1 MSDGPRDIP
10 RGWPSQPGPVGP
22 ADWDDYGTEAAPLPP
37 PEEKLLQRGWLRRH
51 WRWRY
56 LKWAAYA
63 AFALLVLLIG
73 WLALFVP
80 VSRTAQP
87 LVPPQIVLETRD
99 GTPIARKGPIMGE
112 PVEIADLPPHVVSA
126 FLAVEDRRF
135 YDHWGID
142 PQGIARALWS
152 NLRSDTQQGGSTITQ
167 QLAKLSYLKLD
178 RTVGRKLKEVPIALW
193 LEAWLS
199 KDEILERYLSNAY
212 FGDNVYG
219 LRAASMHY
227 FYRQPE
233 RLTLTQAA
241 MLAGL
246 VKAPSTLAPTRNYK
260 GAVAREKV
268 VLSAMAGAGYMTP
281 DAARAVKPA
290 TIDNRPESS
299 MPAGSYFADW
309 ALGQARAVTED
320 AGYKTVHIRTT
331 QDRQLQRLAERITRR
346 SAPAGAE
353 VALVAMRSNGQV
365 VAMVGGKNY
374 ERSQF
379 NRAVQARRQPGST
392 FKLIVYLAALQSGM
406 TPDTLVEDSPI
417 TTGEYRP
424 ENAGKHYRGRITL
437 RDAFAVSS
445 NVVAVKLY
453 QQLGSEAIGR
463 AARSLG
469 ITEPLPANASVALG
483 SAGIS
488 LLDLTTAFAGIAS
501 DYAPV
506 EPHAI
511 VRDEKGFFGRLL
523 DGREDIGG
531 RTRAQ
536 MRDLLAANINSG
548 TGRAAALAIPAFGKT
563 GTSQDSRDA
572 LFVGFAG
579 DLIVGVWIGRDD
591 NSSLGRASGGGI
603 PARMWKD
610 FMIGAIPEAAPRVA
624 PAPEPEPEP
633 DLIPDDMI
641 LPPDIQFDPDQGLV
655 IDGNVGGNGV
665 RIDRGGIR
673 VDPDAETQR
682 RLDQIDRR
690 REQIQRAVEAA
701 QRQAEAQTRANE
713 QATEPPR

>member
-1 MSDGPRDIP
+1 MG
-10 RGWPSQPGPVGP
+10 RGWPGASDP
-22 ADWDDYGTEAAPLPP
+22 AAANQWDDYGGAAAPIPPP
-37 PEEKLLQRGWLRRH
+37 PEEQAQSGWLRRH

-56 LKWAAYA
+56 LKYAAYA
-63 AFALLVLLIG
+63 GLVALVLLIG

-99 GTPIARKGPIMGE
+99 GTVIARKGPIMAE
-112 PVEIADLPPHVVSA
+112 PVEIERLPDHVKQA
-126 FLAVEDRRF
+126 FMAVEDRRF
-135 YDHWGID
+135 YSHWGID
-142 PQGIARALWS
+142 PQGIARALWTNIS
-152 NLRSDTQQGGSTITQ
+152 SDRQQGGSTITQ

-178 RTVGRKLKEVPIALW
+178 RTVSRKLKEVPIALW
-193 LEAWLS
+193 LEAWLT

-246 VKAPSTLAPTRNYK
+246 VKAPSSLAPTRNYD

-268 VLSAMAGAGYMTP
+268 VLSAMAAAGYMTP
-281 DAARAVKPA
+281 DAARAVRPA
-290 TIDNRPESS
+290 VVDHRPGAA

-309 ALGQARAVTED
+309 ALGQARAVTE
-320 AGYKTVHIRTT
+320 ANGYETVRVRTT
-331 QDRQLQRLAERITRR
+331 LDRQLQSLAERIAQR
-346 SAPAGAE
+346 STPAGAQ
-353 VALVAMRSNGQV
+353 VAIVAMRTNGEV
-365 VAMVGGKNY
+365 VAMVGGKDY
-374 ERSQF
+374 ATSKF

-406 TPDTLVEDSPI
+406 TPDTLVDDSPI

-424 ENAGKHYRGRITL
+424 ANAGGRYRGQITL
-437 RDAFAVSS
+437 RDAFASSS

-453 QQLGSEAIGR
+453 TQLGSKAIQR

-469 ITEPLPANASVALG
+469 ITEELPANASVALG
-483 SAGIS
+483 TAGVG
-488 LLDLTTAFAGIAS
+488 LMDLTAAFAGIAA

-506 EPHAI
+506 DPHAI
-511 VRDEKGFFGRLL
+511 QRNEKNFFQRLL
-523 DGREDIGG
+523 DGREDIGA

-536 MRDLLAANINSG
+536 MRDLLAANVNSG

-579 DLIVGVWIGRDD
+579 DLVVGVWVGRDD
-591 NSSLGRASGGGI
+591 NSSLGRASGGGT

-610 FMIGAIPEAAPRVA
+610 FMIGAIPGSAPRRVVTEEEA
-624 PAPEPEPEP
+624 LPEADEGM
-633 DLIPDDMI
+633 IPDGLTLPEDFQIDMGQDAAI
-641 LPPDIQFDPDQGLV
+641 EGSIN
-655 IDGNVGGNGV
+655 GNNI
-665 RIDRGGIR
+665 RIDREGLRI
-673 VDPDAETQR
+673 DPDAETQR

-690 REQIQRAVEAA
+690 REQIQRAVDSAG
-701 QRQAEAQTRANE
+701 RQAEAQARGVGNGEGA
-713 QATEPPR
+713 EPQR

>member
-1 MSDGPRDIP
+1 MIDDIRDTPGGWP
-10 RGWPSQPGPVGP
+10 RGPAPLPSGE
-22 ADWDDYGTEAAPLPP
+22 WDDYGADAAPLPL
-37 PEEKLLQRGWLRRH
+37 PEEPGPRRGWLRRH

-56 LKWAAYA
+56 LKWATYA
-63 AFALLVLLIG
+63 AFALLVVVLG
-73 WLALFVP
+73 WLIMFVP

-99 GTPIARKGPIMGE
+99 GTPIARKGPIMAE
-112 PVEIADLPPHVVSA
+112 PVRIARLPRHVVEA
-126 FLAVEDRRF
+126 FTAVEDRRF
-135 YDHWGID
+135 YHHWGID
-142 PQGIARALWS
+142 PQGIARALW
-152 NLRSDTQQGGSTITQ
+152 NNVRAGGAQQGGSTITQ

-178 RTVGRKLKEVPIALW
+178 RTMGRKLKEVPISFW
-193 LEAWLS
+193 LEAWLT
-199 KDEILERYLSNAY
+199 KDQILERYLSNAY

-268 VLSAMAGAGYMTP
+268 VLQAMAYAGFMTP

-290 TIDNRPESS
+290 VVDHRPSAS

-309 ALGQARAVTED
+309 ALDQARAVTED
-320 AGYKTVHIRTT
+320 AGYETVTIRTT

-346 SAPAGAE
+346 SVPAGAE
-353 VALVAMRSNGQV
+353 VALVAMRTNGDV
-365 VAMVGGKNY
+365 VAMVGGKDY
-374 ERSQF
+374 DRSKF

-406 TPDTLVEDSPI
+406 TPDTLVDDSAI
-417 TTGEYRP
+417 TTGDYRP
-424 ENAGKHYRGRITL
+424 ENAGKRYRGQITL
-437 RDAFAVSS
+437 RDAFAASS

-453 QQLGSEAIGR
+453 SQLGSKAVGR

-483 SAGIS
+483 SAGVS
-488 LLDLTTAFAGIAS
+488 LLDLTAAFAGVAA

-511 VRDEKGFFGRLL
+511 PREEKGFLGRLL
-523 DGREDIGG
+523 DGREDIGA

-536 MRDLLAANINSG
+536 LRDLLAANVSSG
-548 TGRAAALAIPAFGKT
+548 TGRAAGLAIPAFGKT

-603 PARMWKD
+603 PARMWRD
-610 FMIGAIPEAAPRVA
+610 FMMGAIPGAAPRA
-624 PAPEPEPEP
+624 PPPPEPEPAP
-633 DLIPDDMI
+633 DLIPDVD
-641 LPPDIQFDPDQGLV
+641 LPPEIQFDPDQGLV
-655 IDGNVGGNGV
+655 IDGDIGGNNV
-665 RIDRGGIR
+665 RIDRGGLRI
-673 VDPDAETQR
+673 DPGAETQR
-682 RLDQIDRR
+682 RLDQIDQRR
-690 REQIQRAVEAA
+690 QQIQRAVDAA
-701 QRQAEAQTRANE
+701 SLQAEEQARRNE
-713 QATEPPR
+713 QTAGPQR

>member
-1 MSDGPRDIP
+1 MNDGPRELP
-10 RGWPSQPGPVGP
+10 RGWQSAPGYGG
-22 ADWDDYGTEAAPLPP
+22 AGEWDDYGAEAAPLPP
-37 PEEKLLQRGWLRRH
+37 PPEEQPKRGWLRRH

-56 LKWAAYA
+56 LKWASYA
-63 AFALLVLLIG
+63 AFAALVLLIG
-73 WLALFVP
+73 WLAFFVP

-87 LVPPQIVLETRD
+87 LVPPQIVLETQ
-99 GTPIARKGPIMGE
+99 GGQAIARKGSIMAE
-112 PVEIADLPPHVVSA
+112 PVKVSDLPPDVVHA

-142 PQGIARALWS
+142 PQGIARALWT
-152 NLRSDTQQGGSTITQ
+152 NIRSDQQQGGSTITQ

-219 LRAASMHY
+219 LRAASLHY

-246 VKAPSTLAPTRNYK
+246 VKAPSTLAPTRNYD

-290 TIDNRPESS
+290 TIDHRQTSVL
-299 MPAGSYFADW
+299 PAGSYFADW
-309 ALGQARAVTED
+309 ALGQARASTEHS
-320 AGYKTVHIRTT
+320 GYETVHIRTT
-331 QDRQLQRLAERITRR
+331 LDARLQKLAERVTRR
-346 SAPAGAE
+346 AVPAGAE
-353 VALVAMRSNGQV
+353 VALVAMRPNGQV
-365 VAMVGGKNY
+365 VAMVGGRDYDTSK
-374 ERSQF
+374 F

-417 TTGEYRP
+417 TTGDYRP

-453 QQLGSEAIGR
+453 QQLGSAAIGR

-483 SAGIS
+483 TAGIG
-488 LLDLTTAFAGIAS
+488 LVDLTAAFAGIAN

-511 VRDEKGFFGRLL
+511 AQDEKGFFGRLL
-523 DGREDIGG
+523 DGREDIGT
-531 RTRAQ
+531 RTRAE
-536 MRDLLAANINSG
+536 MRDLLAANIASG
-548 TGRAAALAIPAFGKT
+548 TGHAATLAIPAYGKT

-579 DLIVGVWIGRDD
+579 DLVVGVWIGRDD

-610 FMIGAIPEAAPRVA
+610 FMIGAIPGAAPRVA
-624 PAPEPEPEP
+624 PPPEPEPEP
-633 DLIPDDMI
+633 DLIPDESI
-641 LPPDIQFDPDQGLV
+641 QPPGIQFDPDNGLA
-655 IDGNVGGNGV
+655 IDGNIDGNGV
-665 RIDRGGIR
+665 RIDRGGVRI
-673 VDPDAETQR
+673 DPDVETQR
-682 RLDQIDRR
+682 RLDQIERR
-690 REQIQRAVEAA
+690 RDQIQRAVEDAA
-701 QRQAEAQTRANE
+701 RQAETQAQQRAD
-713 QATEPPR
+713 EPPR

>member
-1 MSDGPRDIP
+1 MTDGPRDLP
-10 RGWPSQPGPVGP
+10 RGRAFAPAPGT
-22 ADWDDYGTEAAPLPP
+22 ASDWDDYGADLAPLPP
-37 PEEKLLQRGWLRRH
+37 PQEELPRRGWLRRH

-63 AFALLVLLIG
+63 AFVMLVLLVG

-87 LVPPQIVLETRD
+87 LVPPQIVLESQN
-99 GTPIARKGPIMGE
+99 GKAIARKGPIMAE
-112 PVEIADLPPHVVSA
+112 PVKVADLPPNVVHA
-126 FLAVEDRRF
+126 FMAVEDRRF

-142 PQGIARALWS
+142 PQGIARALWTNIS
-152 NLRSDTQQGGSTITQ
+152 SDEQQGGSTITQ

-193 LEAWLS
+193 LEAWLT

-219 LRAASMHY
+219 LRAASLHY

-268 VLSAMAGAGYMTP
+268 VLAAMAAAGYMTP

-290 TIDNRPESS
+290 TVDNRPDSS

-309 ALGQARAVTED
+309 ALAQARAVTED
-320 AGYKTVHIRTT
+320 AGYETVRIRTT
-331 QDRQLQRLAERITRR
+331 LDARLQSLAERITRR
-346 SAPAGAE
+346 SVPAGAQ
-353 VALVAMRSNGQV
+353 VALVAMTPDGRV
-365 VAMVGGKNY
+365 VAMVGGKDY
-374 ERSQF
+374 KASKF

-406 TPDTLVEDSPI
+406 TPDTLVDDSPI
-417 TTGEYRP
+417 TTGDYRP
-424 ENAGKHYRGRITL
+424 ENSGKKYHGRITL
-437 RDAFAVSS
+437 REAFARSS

-453 QQLGSEAIGR
+453 QQLGSAAIGR

-469 ITEPLPANASVALG
+469 ITQTLPANASVALG
-483 SAGIS
+483 SAGIG
-488 LLDLTTAFAGIAS
+488 LIDLTAAFAGIAA

-511 VRDEKGFFGRLL
+511 PRDEKGFFERLL
-523 DGREDIGG
+523 DGREDIGE

-579 DLIVGVWIGRDD
+579 NLVVGVWIGRDD

-610 FMIGAIPEAAPRVA
+610 FMIGAIPGAAPVA
-624 PAPEPEPEP
+624 PPPPEPEMEP
-633 DLIPDDMI
+633 DVIPGFD
-641 LPPDIQFDPDQGLV
+641 LPPGLQIDPDQGLV
-655 IDGNVGGNGV
+655 IEGDVGGNNV
-665 RIDRGGIR
+665 RIDRGGLR

-701 QRQAEAQTRANE
+701 ARQAED
-713 QATEPPR
+713 QASRTEEPPGPQR

>member
-1 MSDGPRDIP
+1 MIDGPRDLPGNWP
-10 RGWPSQPGPVGP
+10 RAPGYAGT
-22 ADWDDYGTEAAPLPP
+22 AEWDDYGAEAAPLPP
-37 PEEKLLQRGWLRRH
+37 PEEEQPRRGWLRRH

-63 AFALLVLLIG
+63 AFTCLVLLLG

-87 LVPPQIVLETRD
+87 LVPPQIVLETSGGD
-99 GTPIARKGPIMGE
+99 PIARKGPIMAE
-112 PVEIADLPPHVVSA
+112 PVRVADLPPHVINA

-135 YDHWGID
+135 YSHWGID
-142 PQGIARALWS
+142 PQGIARALWT
-152 NLRSDTQQGGSTITQ
+152 NMRTDTQQGGSTITQ
-167 QLAKLSYLKLD
+167 QLSKLSYLKLD
-178 RTVGRKLKEVPIALW
+178 RTIGRKLKEVPISLW

-219 LRAASMHY
+219 LRAASLHY
-227 FYRQPE
+227 FYRRPE

-246 VKAPSTLAPTRNYK
+246 VKAPSALAPTRNYE

-268 VLSAMAGAGYMTP
+268 VLSAMVYAGYMTP
-281 DAARAVKPA
+281 DAARAVEPA
-290 TIDNRPESS
+290 TIDHRPQSA

-309 ALGQARAVTED
+309 ALGQARAITKES
-320 AGYKTVHIRTT
+320 GYETVRVRTT
-331 QDRQLQRLAERITRR
+331 QDRQLQRLAERIARQ
-346 SAPAGAE
+346 SVPAGAQ
-353 VALVAMRSNGQV
+353 VAMVAMRPNGDV
-365 VAMVGGKNY
+365 VAMVGGRDY
-374 ERSQF
+374 AASQF

-406 TPDTLVEDSPI
+406 TPDTLVDDSPI
-417 TTGEYRP
+417 TTGAYRP
-424 ENAGKHYRGRITL
+424 ENAGKRYRGRITL

-483 SAGIS
+483 SAGVS
-488 LLDLTTAFAGIAS
+488 LLDLTAAFAGIAA

-506 EPHAI
+506 DPHAI
-511 VRDEKGFFGRLL
+511 AREEKGFFGRLL

-536 MRDLLAANINSG
+536 LRDLLAANIDDG
-548 TGRAAALAIPAFGKT
+548 TGRAARLAIPAFGKT
-563 GTSQDSRDA
+563 GTSQDSRDT

-579 DLIVGVWIGRDD
+579 DLVVGIWIGRDD
-591 NSSLGRASGGGI
+591 NASLGRASGGGI
-603 PARMWKD
+603 PARMWRD
-610 FMIGAIPEAAPRVA
+610 FMIGAIPGAAPRRA
-624 PAPEPEPEP
+624 PTPEPAPEP
-633 DLIPDDMI
+633 DLLPDDML
-641 LPPDIQFDPDQGLV
+641 LPPELRLDPD
-655 IDGNVGGNGV
+655 DGIIVDGDINGNGV
-665 RIDRGGIR
+665 RISRDGVVI
-673 VDPDAETQR
+673 DPSEQMQQ
-682 RLDQIDRR
+682 RLDEVERR
-690 REQIQRAVEAA
+690 REQIERAVEAA
-701 QRQAEAQTRANE
+701 ARQSEAQLRAE
-713 QATEPPR
+713 QQADEAGR